1 MKTTRFSPKRAK
13 KHLDKIYQLMSQ
25 VKSPFEDLSEEDIIK
40 KLRNTRDEIWEEK
53 LAPRS

>member
-40 KLRNTRDEIWEEK
+40 KLRNTREEIWEEK